1 MQMCTLFFSSTISK
15 TSWVLQLVAPEVIEK
30 SVWRDLAVICY
41 YSVFLIRKLYGPMH
55 LNNIIYAEN
64 TNKNI
69 KKNYTKYFVNWE
81 CDLKFIKKDDPWNLK
96 IKIICLNKNQ

>member
-1 MQMCTLFFSSTISK
+1 
-15 TSWVLQLVAPEVIEK
+15 
-30 SVWRDLAVICY
+30 
-41 YSVFLIRKLYGPMH
+41 MH

-81 CDLKFIKKDDPWNLK
+81 CDLNFIKNDDPWNLK